1 MFFML
6 IDDSFEWQYRLAK
19 HQSSGDFGNLTPSLR
34 ERNSSCLLFV
44 VTKWFFIASCSMLS
58 ITILSLFKD
67 VIALHD
73 LWCTLRPRSPLHF
86 LPQTYL
92 WQSLFTISLR
102 SRLTVWKL
110 FETLL
115 LPWLPSFLW
124 CFSFSLH
131 LQLWQFKTSKSFSQ
145 KLQITNTVYQ

>member
-1 MFFML
+1 ML
-6 IDDSFEWQYRLAK
+6 IDDSSEWKYRLAK
-19 HQSSGDFGNLTPSLR
+19 FQSSGDFGNLTPPLR
-34 ERNSSCLLFV
+34 EGNSSWLLFF
-44 VTKWFFIASCSMLS
+44 VTKWFSIASCSVLS

-86 LPQTYL
+86 LPQIHL
-92 WQSLFTISLR
+92 RQSLFTISLR
-102 SRLTVWKL
+102 SRLTVLKL
-110 FETLL
+110 SETLS

-131 LQLWQFKTSKSFSQ
+131 LHLWWFKTSKSFCKSY
-145 KLQITNTVYQ
+145 K